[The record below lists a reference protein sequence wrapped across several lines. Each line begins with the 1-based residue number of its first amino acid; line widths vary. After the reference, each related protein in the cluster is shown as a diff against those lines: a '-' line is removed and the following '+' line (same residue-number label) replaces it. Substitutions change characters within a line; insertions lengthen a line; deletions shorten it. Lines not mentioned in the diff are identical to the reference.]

1 MFGVIGFVARRRL
14 KACKQ
19 RLENLFFGWIRF
31 ASGNPADGDVSAG
44 DAIQRAFRI
53 ARQVTCD
60 EKKHAKHYRDYAHCP
75 DSHSDYKR
83 SGKRQV
89 PARFWLAEPR
99 RILSFEPME
108 FSPQQDAALKAVSRW
123 LRDGRPQVFR
133 LFGYAGTGKTTLA
146 RHFAEHV
153 DGSVQFAAFTGKAAQ
168 VLRSKGAVNARTIH
182 SLIYRPRG
190 EEAVSDESTGR
201 TTMSPTFSLNRQSPV
216 AKAALIVIDEC
227 SMVDEALGR
236 DLMSFGTPILVL
248 GDPGQLPPISG
259 GGFFTDHEPDILL
272 TEIHRQA
279 RDNPIIRLA
288 LDVREG
294 REFMQGNYGTAQVIG
309 KADVTQDLVLAADQ
323 VLVGANRT
331 RRLYNRRIRAL
342 KGYEGETPVVGDKLV
357 CLRNDPAKGLLNGS
371 LWKVMTSSRET
382 VKPGINLLVSPEED
396 DPDRGV
402 SKIKL
407 LKAAFE
413 EPESDIPWSTK
424 KRYDDFDFGYAL
436 TVHKAQGSQWDN
448 VVLFDESYAFK
459 DTRQRWLYTAIT
471 RAAERLT
478 VVR

>member
-1 MFGVIGFVARRRL
+1 M
-14 KACKQ
+14 Q
-19 RLENLFFGWIRF
+19 
-31 ASGNPADGDVSAG
+31 
-44 DAIQRAFRI
+44 
-53 ARQVTCD
+53 
-60 EKKHAKHYRDYAHCP
+60 
-75 DSHSDYKR
+75 
-83 SGKRQV
+83 
-89 PARFWLAEPR
+89 
-99 RILSFEPME
+99 
-108 FSPQQDAALKAVSRW
+108 FSPQQDAALKAVERW
-123 LRDGRPQVFR
+123 LKEGRKPLFR

-153 DGSVQFAAFTGKAAQ
+153 DGQVQFAAFTGKAAQ
-168 VLRSKGAVNARTIH
+168 VLRSKGATNARTIH

-190 EEAVSDESTGR
+190 EEAVEDETTGK
-201 TTMSPTFSLNRQSPV
+201 TSINPTFSLNRQSPI
-216 AKAALIVIDEC
+216 AKAALVVIDEC
-227 SMVDEALGR
+227 SMVDEQLGR

-248 GDPGQLPPISG
+248 GDPAQLPPISG
-259 GGFFTDHEPDILL
+259 GGFFTEHEPDHLL

-279 RDNPIIRLA
+279 KDNPIIRLA

-294 REFMQGNYGTAQVIG
+294 RDIGYGDYGAARVIG
-309 KADVTQDLVLAADQ
+309 RDEVDQDLVLSADQ
-323 VLVGANRT
+323 VLVGTNRT
-331 RRLYNRRIRAL
+331 RRRYNQRLRQL
-342 KGYEGETPVVGDKLV
+342 KGFEASYPQAGDKLV

-402 SKIKL
+402 AKIKL

-413 EPESDIPWSTK
+413 NPEDEIPWQQK
-424 KRYDDFDFGYAL
+424 KRFDDFDYGYAL
-436 TVHKAQGSQWDN
+436 TVHKAQGSQWDE

-459 DTRQRWLYTAIT
+459 DTRERWLYTAIT

>member
-1 MFGVIGFVARRRL
+1 M
-14 KACKQ
+14 
-19 RLENLFFGWIRF
+19 
-31 ASGNPADGDVSAG
+31 D
-44 DAIQRAFRI
+44 
-53 ARQVTCD
+53 
-60 EKKHAKHYRDYAHCP
+60 
-75 DSHSDYKR
+75 
-83 SGKRQV
+83 
-89 PARFWLAEPR
+89 
-99 RILSFEPME
+99 
-108 FSPQQDAALKAVSRW
+108 FSPQQDEALKAVARW
-123 LRDGRPQVFR
+123 LKAGDSQIFR

-146 RHFAEHV
+146 RYFAEHV
-153 DGSVQFAAFTGKAAQ
+153 DGDVQFAAFTGKAAQ
-168 VLRSKGAVNARTIH
+168 VLRSRGATNARTIH

-190 EEAVSDESTGR
+190 EEEVANEVTGK
-201 TTMSPTFSLNRQSPV
+201 TSMSPTFSLNRQSPI
-216 AKAALIVIDEC
+216 AKAALVIIDEC

-259 GGFFTDHEPDILL
+259 GGFFTEHEPDHLL

-294 REFMQGNYGTAQVIG
+294 RDIVPGDYGAARLISKGEVN
-309 KADVTQDLVLAADQ
+309 QDMVLEADQ
-323 VLVGANRT
+323 VLVGTNRT
-331 RRLYNRRIRAL
+331 RRRYNQRLREL
-342 KGYEGETPVVGDKLV
+342 KGFEARYPQAGDKLV

-402 SKIKL
+402 AKIKL

-413 EPESDIPWSTK
+413 DPEADIPWQTK
-424 KRYDDFDFGYAL
+424 KRFDDFDYGYAL
-436 TVHKAQGSQWDN
+436 TVHKAQGSQWDE
-448 VVLFDESYAFK
+448 VVLFDESYAFR

-471 RAAERLT
+471 RASERLT
-478 VVR
+478 IVR